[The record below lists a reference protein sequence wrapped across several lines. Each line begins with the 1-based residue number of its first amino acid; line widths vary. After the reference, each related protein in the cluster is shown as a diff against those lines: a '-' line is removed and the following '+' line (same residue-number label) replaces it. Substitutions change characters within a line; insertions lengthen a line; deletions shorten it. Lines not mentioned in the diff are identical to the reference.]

1 MKALVT
7 VGVLVAM
14 LVAVVGGA
22 AVLVQQVVGKN
33 LTTIPV
39 SEAFPDE
46 KGRPAPVGGAQNIL
60 LLGSDSRVE
69 SDARDL
75 LAKGAQRSDVMMLV
89 HVPAD
94 GSHVS
99 IMSIMRDLWLPVPG
113 HGEAKVNAALAWGG
127 TALSIQTV
135 ETFLGARIDHVAI
148 IDFEGLSD
156 MTTALGGV
164 PVDNRAPFTTTN
176 PELGGPFF
184 FPGGPVSLEGEK
196 ALAFVRERKAFA
208 TGDYQRV
215 ANQQALLRGILD
227 RAISRDVLAD
237 PQALTAFA
245 SETSKNLTVDAG
257 FTLPRIAS
265 LAYSLRGLDSSGF
278 SFFTVPTGGTGTSP
292 DGQSIVTVDPE
303 ATERLRQALRTDTVR
318 DFERSLVRAK

>member
-1 MKALVT
+1 

-14 LVAVVGGA
+14 LAAVVGGA

-39 SEAFPDE
+39 AEAFPDE
-46 KGRPAPVGGAQNIL
+46 KDRPAPVGGAQNIL
-60 LLGSDSRVE
+60 LLGSDSRAE
-69 SDARDL
+69 ADDRDL
-75 LAKGAQRSDVMMLV
+75 LEKGAQRSDVMMLV

-99 IMSIMRDLWLPVPG
+99 VMSILRDLWLPVPG

-135 ETFLGARIDHVAI
+135 EDFLGVRIDHVAI
-148 IDFEGLSD
+148 IDFEGLSA

-164 PVDNRAPFTTTN
+164 YVDNRAAFTTTG
-176 PELGGPFF
+176 PVPGGPFF
-184 FPGGPVSLEGEK
+184 FPAGPVSLEGEK

-215 ANQQALLRGILD
+215 ANQQALLKGILD

-237 PQALTAFA
+237 PQSLVSFA
-245 SETSKNLTVDAG
+245 AETSKNLTVDSG
-257 FTLPRIAS
+257 FTLARMAS
-265 LAYSLRGLDSSGF
+265 LASSLRGLDSTGF
-278 SFFTVPTGGTGTSP
+278 SFFTIPTGGAGTSP
-292 DGQSIVTVDPE
+292 DGQSIVTVDPA
-303 ATERLRQALRTDTVR
+303 ATEKLREALRTDTVR
-318 DFERSLVRAK
+318 DFEKSLERAK

>member
-1 MKALVT
+1 M

-14 LVAVVGGA
+14 LAAIAGGA

-46 KGRPAPVGGAQNIL
+46 KGRPAPISGAQNIL
-60 LLGSDSRVE
+60 LLGSDSRAE
-69 SDARDL
+69 PDSRDL
-75 LAKGAQRSDVMMLV
+75 LAKGAQRSDVMMLL

-94 GSHVS
+94 RSHVS
-99 IMSIMRDLWLPVPG
+99 VMSIMRDLWLPVPG

-135 ETFLGARIDHVAI
+135 EDFLGARIDHVAI

-156 MTTALGGV
+156 VTAALGGV
-164 PVDNRAPFTTTN
+164 YVDNRVPFTTTDS
-176 PELGGPFF
+176 EHGGPFF
-184 FPGGPVSLEGEK
+184 FPVGPVSLEGDE

-237 PQALTAFA
+237 PQALASFA
-245 SETSKNLTVDAG
+245 TETSKNLTVDAG

-265 LAYSLRGLDSSGF
+265 LAYSLRALDSKAS
-278 SFFTVPTGGTGTSP
+278 SFFTIPTAGTGTSP
-292 DGQSIVTVDPE
+292 DGQSIVRVDPE
-303 ATERLRQALRTDTVR
+303 ATERLRQALRSDTVS
-318 DFERSLVRAK
+318 DFEKGLARAK